1 MNCVYK
7 IRQVGDGISL
17 NLKMDVSQEVE
28 RLYGHEVRTRV
39 CGICFREDKLLLIK
53 HLGLTSAGFLWA
65 PPGGGVQYGTNLET
79 NLIREFK
86 EETGLYIEV
95 VRFLFVY
102 EYVGPPLQTIELF
115 FEVRPTGGDLCRGV
129 DPEMSDSQQIIDEV
143 RFVSLKELN
152 DFAPESLHHML
163 KGVHSKED
171 LLRKTGFFKFE
182 KN

>member
-1 MNCVYK
+1 VMEF
-7 IRQVGDGISL
+7 SL

-39 CGICFREDKLLLIK
+39 CGICFSEDKLLLIK

-115 FEVRPTGGDLCRGV
+115 FEVRPTGGDLCRGA

-163 KGVHSKED
+163 RGVHSTED